1 MWRRRRR
8 RWRPPSLS
16 PSFSHSGYEWGPE
29 PLAELHPFPSLSP
42 PFTSFPSWSSMGG
55 ECMGKRQSVYAY
67 VVGASRTVPLPMLVS
82 SSACSYL
89 HCVFP
94 LSGYIL
100 VGRYYIRVNWICVGG
115 KSSHYRY
122 LYIQGSHSRQW
133 LGLVNLELG
142 SREKGLI
149 WRLTASEQ
157 IVPKPTT
164 LGG

>member
-1 MWRRRRR
+1 MGSRTLGRITPISISLAAVHLLPNVKLDGRRV
-8 RWRPPSLS
+8 
-16 PSFSHSGYEWGPE
+16 H
-29 PLAELHPFPSLSP
+29 
-42 PFTSFPSWSSMGG
+42 
-55 ECMGKRQSVYAY
+55 GKTAKCVLY

-142 SREKGLI
+142 SREKGFI
-149 WRLTASEQ
+149 WRLTASDQ
-157 IVPKPTT
+157 WPVP
-164 LGG
+164 